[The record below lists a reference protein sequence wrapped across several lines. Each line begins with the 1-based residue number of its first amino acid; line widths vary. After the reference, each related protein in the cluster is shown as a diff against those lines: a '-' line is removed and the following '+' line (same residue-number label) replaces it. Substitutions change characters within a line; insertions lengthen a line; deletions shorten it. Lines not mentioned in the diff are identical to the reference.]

1 MSVVLHPTI
10 EISFPLML
18 DTNPLA
24 NIEVSHY
31 GEALRQ
37 FKNHSKINIDSALL
51 GENGGA
57 QNSRV
62 DRV

>member
-1 MSVVLHPTI
+1 MQSGMSVVLHPII

-31 GEALRQ
+31 GEAPRQ
-37 FKNHSKINIDSALL
+37 FKI
-51 GENGGA
+51 GGKTA
-57 QNSRV
+57 
-62 DRV
+62 

>member
-1 MSVVLHPTI
+1 MSVVLHPI
-10 EISFPLML
+10 LEISFPLML

-37 FKNHSKINIDSALL
+37 FKI
-51 GENGGA
+51 GEKTA
-57 QNSRV
+57 YI
-62 DRV
+62 

>member
-1 MSVVLHPTI
+1 MVLLPII

-37 FKNHSKINIDSALL
+37 FKIDGKTA
-51 GENGGA
+51 
-57 QNSRV
+57 
-62 DRV
+62 

>member
-1 MSVVLHPTI
+1 MSVVLLPII

-31 GEALRQ
+31 GEAPRQ
-37 FKNHSKINIDSALL
+37 FKIGGKTAYRLIKVLGGKLGCSA
-51 GENGGA
+51 
-57 QNSRV
+57 NS
-62 DRV
+62 